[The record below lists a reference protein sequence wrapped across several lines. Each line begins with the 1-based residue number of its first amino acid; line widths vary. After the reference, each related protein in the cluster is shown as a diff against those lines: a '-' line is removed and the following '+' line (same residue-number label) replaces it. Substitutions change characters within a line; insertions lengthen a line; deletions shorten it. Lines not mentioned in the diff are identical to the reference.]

1 MALEFRDV
9 HVQYG
14 KREILHGVNL
24 AVENGGIT
32 GIIGPNGCGKSTLV
46 KSVFGIAPMSA
57 GEVWIDGRSA
67 ASMSRREVASVLG
80 YVGQDTNCI
89 FDFFVEDVIGMA
101 LYNQKRRRGSSR
113 EIIRAAMAELGISR
127 FEGRSIQ
134 TLSGGERKLVFLA
147 RALAQGVDTII
158 LDEPTNH
165 LDIRNQLFLLDYLRG
180 SGKTILIVLHDLRL
194 AAHYCDRLALMK
206 DGCVI
211 AAGEPQSVL
220 SEAHIH
226 AAFGIRG
233 GIQSLE
239 GAGRDF
245 RIDFDAWTD

>member
-1 MALEFRDV
+1 MALEFRNV

-14 KREILHGVNL
+14 KREILHGVDL
-24 AVENGGIT
+24 AVGNGGIT

-57 GEVWIDGRSA
+57 GEVLIDGRST
-67 ASMSRREVASVLG
+67 ASMSRREIADTLG

-89 FDFFVEDVIGMA
+89 FDFSVEDIIGMA
-101 LYNQKRRRGSSR
+101 LYNRKRKKRNSR
-113 EIIRAAMAELGISR
+113 EIIRDAMAELGISQ
-127 FEGRSIQ
+127 FEGRNIQ

-147 RALAQGVDTII
+147 RAVAQGVGTII

-206 DGCVI
+206 DGRVI
-211 AAGEPQSVL
+211 TAGAPQDVL
-220 SEAHIH
+220 SENHIL

-233 GIQSLE
+233 GIQDMN

-245 RIDFDAWTD
+245 RIDFDARNV

>member
-1 MALEFRDV
+1 MALEFKKVVV
-9 HVQYG
+9 HYG
-14 KREILHGVNL
+14 KREVLHGVDL
-24 AVENGGIT
+24 AVPDGGIT

-46 KSVFGIAPMSA
+46 KSVFGIAPVSS

-67 ASMSRREVASVLG
+67 AARSRREVASALG

-89 FDFFVEDVIGMA
+89 FDFSVEDVIGMA
-101 LYNQKRRRGSSR
+101 LYNQKRRRGRSR
-113 EIIRAAMAELGISR
+113 EIIRAAMEELDIAR
-127 FEGRSIQ
+127 FAGRSIQ

-147 RALAQGVDTII
+147 RALAQGVDTIL

-165 LDIRNQLFLLDYLRG
+165 LDIRNQLFLLDYLRR

-206 DGCVI
+206 DGAVI
-211 AAGEPQSVL
+211 ATGDPQDVL
-220 SEAHIH
+220 AAQHIR

-233 GIQSLE
+233 GILE
-239 GAGRDF
+239 TGDVGRDF
-245 RIDFDAWTD
+245 RIDFDANE